1 MRNDRHGMENP
12 LVSIIIPVYNV
23 EQYLPQCLDSVLA
36 QSYPNIE
43 VICINDGS
51 TDESLAILTSYS
63 QKDKRLLV
71 IDKENQ
77 GVSVARNVGIE
88 QMKGDFVMFV
98 DSDDW
103 LDDDCIE
110 RVLAYQEE
118 NQCDIVMFSYV
129 RERAHSSMKKELFG
143 QSVVFEGE
151 ECKKL
156 ARRIIGP
163 INEEITSPASLDSY
177 GTIWGK
183 LYRKQV
189 IEDLRFV
196 DLKKIGTAEDSLFNM
211 FAFKRS
217 DRIGF
222 IQDVYYHYRRCVA
235 YSLTGSS
242 IPGLLQKWKSLFSI
256 INDNF
261 TEKEEKL
268 ALSNRIAL
276 GTLGLMI
283 NAYGSSQEKSEMK
296 DVLNDNLIH
305 SSLVALNKRYMPL
318 HWKIFYSLAEL
329 KSSRLI
335 FLLISIINVL
345 RR

>member
-1 MRNDRHGMENP
+1 MDSP

-36 QSYPNIE
+36 QTHTNIE

-51 TDESLAILTSYS
+51 TDGSLAILTDYS
-63 QKDKRLLV
+63 QKDKRLFV

-88 QMKGDFVMFV
+88 HVKGDYVMFV

-103 LDDDCIE
+103 LDVDCIE
-110 RVLAYQEE
+110 KVLAYQEE
-118 NQCDIVMFSYV
+118 KQCDIVMFSYI
-129 RERAHSSMKKELFG
+129 RERGHSSIKKELFG
-143 QSVVFEGE
+143 QSVVFEKE

-163 INEEITSPASLDSY
+163 INEEITSPTSLDSY

-183 LYRKQV
+183 LYRNCV
-189 IEDLRFV
+189 IKDLRFV
-196 DLKKIGTAEDSLFNM
+196 DLKRIGTAEDSLFNM
-211 FAFKRS
+211 FAFKRA
-217 DRIGF
+217 DKIGF
-222 IQDVYYHYRRCVA
+222 VQDVYYHYRRCVA
-235 YSLTGSS
+235 SSLTGSS

-256 INDNF
+256 IKDDF
-261 TEKEEKL
+261 TEKDEKQ

-283 NAYGSSQEKSEMK
+283 NAYGSDHVESDMK
-296 DVLNDNLIH
+296 EILNDSLIH
-305 SSLVALNKRYMPL
+305 DSLMALNKRSLPS
-318 HWKIFYSLAEL
+318 HWKFFYTLAE
-329 KSSRLI
+329 SRSWRLV
-335 FLLISIINVL
+335 FLLIAIINVL